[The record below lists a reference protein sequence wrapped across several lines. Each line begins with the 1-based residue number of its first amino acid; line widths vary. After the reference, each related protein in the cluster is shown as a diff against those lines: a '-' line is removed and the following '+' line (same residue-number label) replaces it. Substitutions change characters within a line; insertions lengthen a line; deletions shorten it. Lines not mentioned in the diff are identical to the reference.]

1 MSSLRGAV
9 GSATYSL
16 VDPIEKRRCELELW
30 FSIPQLSHGGG
41 DNLAGARSWLVED
54 AAAAGWRE
62 LVPKVVT
69 VPPEQ
74 RQAAAA
80 VAFTVELD
88 RESMAAA
95 ARQQVGES
103 IAQRRAAAAAG
114 GGGGGETVSL
124 HDLQRRYLQNL
135 A

>member
-16 VDPIEKRRCELELW
+16 VDPIETRRCELELW

-41 DNLAGARSWLVED
+41 DNLAGARSWLAED

-74 RQAAAA
+74 RQAAA

-95 ARQQVGES
+95 VRQQVGES

>member
-41 DNLAGARSWLVED
+41 DNLAGARSWLAED

-74 RQAAAA
+74 RQAAA